1 MLRLSLTAA
10 LLAALVATPALAEEP
25 FVVLEYADGT
35 PGGAAGSSAGGAA
48 GGYTV
53 QRGDTL
59 ARILQREL
67 GARGDLRALI
77 SQTVALNPHAFVGG
91 NPNRLLAGQRLALP
105 GGGAGASGQA
115 GGNPRDEIYFF

>member
-35 PGGAAGSSAGGAA
+35 PGGAAGGAA
-48 GGYTV
+48 GSYMV

-91 NPNRLLAGQRLALP
+91 DPNRLLAGQRLALP

>member
-1 MLRLSLTAA
+1 MPDAA
-10 LLAALVATPALAEEP
+10 SFSHRCAFGRPCRHPGAGREP

-35 PGGAAGSSAGGAA
+35 PGGAAGSSGGS
-48 GGYTV
+48 YTV

-91 NPNRLLAGQRLALP
+91 DPNRLLAGQRLALP
-105 GGGAGASGQA
+105 GGGAGASGQS